1 MKLKG
6 SWFTYLAIFIIFVV
20 PLPLLLREAAF
31 MYELGYIPSVIL
43 YAISF
48 GTNIAMIFYL
58 VGVFIQKDR

>member
-31 MYELGYIPSVIL
+31 MYEIGHIPAVFL

-48 GTNIAMIFYL
+48 GVNIAMIFYL
-58 VGVFIQKDR
+58 IGVFVQKDR